1 MTTNIQ
7 FKAISLNVRGIRTF
21 EKRKTIYNWLTQ
33 KHADICF
40 LQETYSTKEMEN
52 QCKSQ
57 WHGETYFAHGTVHSR
72 GVAILVRNT
81 LDFTLKSVRS
91 DQKGRFLCLQAII
104 QDQLFMGLDK
114 IQYSSGKASLIVNKK
129 RMKREKN

>member
-33 KHADICF
+33 KNADICF
-40 LQETYSTKEMEN
+40 LQETYSTKEIEN
-52 QCKSQ
+52 QWKSQ
-57 WHGETYFAHGTVHSR
+57 WRGETYFAHGTVHSR

-81 LDFTLKSVRS
+81 LDFTLKSVQS
-91 DQKGRFLCLQAII
+91 DEEGRFLCLV
-104 QDQLFMGLDK
+104 
-114 IQYSSGKASLIVNKK
+114 SL
-129 RMKREKN
+129 